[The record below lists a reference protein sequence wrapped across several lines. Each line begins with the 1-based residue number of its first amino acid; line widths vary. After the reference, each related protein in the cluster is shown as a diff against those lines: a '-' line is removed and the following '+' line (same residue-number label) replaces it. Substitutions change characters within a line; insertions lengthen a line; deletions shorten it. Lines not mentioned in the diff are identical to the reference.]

1 MSKNLKVTIVGRTN
15 VGKSTLFNR
24 LSSRVKA
31 IAFDQPGVT
40 RDFIQ
45 DMVSWNNATFSLIDT
60 AGLTLRKTDDSFA
73 KELQKRGIA
82 LIESSD
88 VIIFMCDG
96 TTGLLP
102 EDREIAQLLHK
113 AGKKVIVVIN
123 KMDIKDAAEYVHEF
137 AQFGFG
143 EIIPISAQHG
153 TGIGDLLESIVH
165 ALPQSGAAHEDAE
178 RVPKV
183 AIIGKPNVGKSS
195 LLNVLLN
202 KERVLVADYPG
213 TTREPISEKISF
225 YKEDIQFTDTPGIRR
240 KRMVDEPLE
249 TLMVKRAFSAID
261 DADIVLLMVDG
272 SEHAIADQELKLAF
286 YAFENQKAL
295 AILFNKTDLVDEESK
310 EDLTSSLDEYKFFIK
325 KIPSLMISCKTG
337 KNVGRVLSMVSE
349 LWGRYTQQF
358 ANEELTI
365 LFKEA
370 LRHKPLY
377 VNSNMLILRAAKQV
391 KTGPITILLIVN
403 EPKWFGDSQLKFF
416 DNILRR
422 AYNLSGVPV
431 KFFVRKTG

>member
-45 DMVSWNNATFSLIDT
+45 DMVSWSNATFSLIDT
-60 AGLTLRKTDDSFA
+60 AGLTLRKTDDTFA

-123 KMDIKDAAEYVHEF
+123 KMDTKDAAEYVHEF

-202 KERVLVADYPG
+202 KDRVLVADYPG

-295 AILFNKTDLVDEESK
+295 AILFNKNDLVDEESK
-310 EDLTSSLDEYKFFIK
+310 EDLTFSLDEYKFFMK
-325 KIPSLMISCKTG
+325 NIPSLAISCKTG
-337 KNVGRVLSMVSE
+337 KNVGRVLPMVSE
-349 LWGRYTQQF
+349 LWERYTQQF
-358 ANEELTI
+358 TNEELTI

-377 VNSNMLILRAAKQV
+377 VNSNMLLLRAAKQV

>member
-45 DMVSWNNATFSLIDT
+45 DEVSWHGVTFLLVDT

-73 KELQKRGIA
+73 KELQKRGLE
-82 LIESSD
+82 LINNTNL
-88 VIIFMCDG
+88 ILFMCDG

-102 EDREIAQLLHK
+102 EDREIASVLHK
-113 AGKKVIVVIN
+113 SGKDVIVVVN
-123 KMDIKDAAEYVHEF
+123 KVDSKDSSEYEHEF
-137 AQFGFG
+137 AQLGFAH
-143 EIIPISAQHG
+143 IIPLSAQHG
-153 TGIGDLLESIVH
+153 TGIGDVLDTIVQI
-165 ALPQSGAAHEDAE
+165 LPPTSAAQEDE
-178 RVPKV
+178 HRVPKV

-195 LLNVLLN
+195 LLNLLLN
-202 KERVLVADYPG
+202 KDRVLVADYPG

-240 KRMVDEPLE
+240 KRAVDEPLE

-272 SEHAIADQELKLAF
+272 SEHALADQELKLAF

-295 AILFNKTDLVDEESK
+295 AILFNKNDLVDEEGK
-310 EDLTSSLDEYKFFIK
+310 EDLEVSLDEYKFFIK
-325 KIPSLMISCKTG
+325 NVPTVTISCKTG
-337 KNVGRVLSMVSE
+337 KNVGRVLPLVSS
-349 LWGRYTQQF
+349 LWERYTQQF
-358 ANEELTI
+358 ADEKLTI

-370 LRHKPLY
+370 LRYKPLY
-377 VNSNMLILRAAKQV
+377 VNGSMLSVRAVKQV
-391 KTGPITILLIVN
+391 KTGPITLLLVVN

-416 DNILRR
+416 DNVMRR
-422 AYNLSGVPV
+422 HYNLTGVPIR
-431 KFFVRKTG
+431 FFVRKTG

>member
-1 MSKNLKVTIVGRTN
+1 MSKNPKVVIVGRTN

-24 LSSRVKA
+24 LSTRVKA

-40 RDFIQ
+40 RDFIT
-45 DMVSWNNATFSLIDT
+45 DTVSWSNVLFSLIDT
-60 AGLTLRKTDDSFA
+60 AGLTLRKTDDPFA

-82 LIESSD
+82 LMQDADLIL
-88 VIIFMCDG
+88 FMCDG
-96 TTGLLP
+96 KTGLLP
-102 EDREIAQLLHK
+102 EDREIANHLHK
-113 AGKKVIVVIN
+113 LGKKVIVVIN
-123 KMDIKDAAEYVHEF
+123 KMDSNESAEYLHEF
-137 AQFGFG
+137 ERFGFKK
-143 EIIPISAQHG
+143 IVPVSAQHG
-153 TGIGDLLESIVH
+153 TGIADLLEEIV
-165 ALPQSGAAHEDAE
+165 AVLPSTTATAEEE

-195 LLNVLLN
+195 LLNLLLQ

-295 AILFNKTDLVDEESK
+295 AILFNKDDLVEEVGK
-310 EDLTSSLDEYKFFIK
+310 DDLEYSLDIYKFFMK
-325 KIPSLMISCKTG
+325 KVPKLTISCKTG
-337 KNVGRVLSMVSE
+337 KNIGKILPLVST
-349 LWGRYTQQF
+349 LWNRYIQQF
-358 ANEELTI
+358 SNEELTMF
-365 LFKEA
+365 FKEA
-370 LRHKPLY
+370 LVHKPLY
-377 VNSNMLILRAAKQV
+377 VNGHLLIVRAVKQV
-391 KTGPITILLIVN
+391 KHGPITLLLIVN
-403 EPKWFGDSQLKFF
+403 EPKWFGKTQLGFF
-416 DNILRR
+416 DNILRTKFD
-422 AYNLSGVPV
+422 LVGVPIS
-431 KFFVRKTG
+431 FFVRKTG